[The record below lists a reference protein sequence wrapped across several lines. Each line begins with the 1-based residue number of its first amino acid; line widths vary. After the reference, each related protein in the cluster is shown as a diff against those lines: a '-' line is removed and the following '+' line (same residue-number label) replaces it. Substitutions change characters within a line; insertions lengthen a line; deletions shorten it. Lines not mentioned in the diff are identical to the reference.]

1 MKKSLTLKTERLAS
15 LSEEE
20 LRLAAGAGG
29 VDETYTGRIDCVLS
43 IGGARCVTSLC
54 SYVDCVT
61 TILQS

>member
-20 LRLAAGAGG
+20 LRLAAGGAA
-29 VDETYTGRIDCVLS
+29 DETYTGRIDCVLS

-54 SYVDCVT
+54 SYVDCLIKTVG
-61 TILQS
+61 S